1 LSDSHSLEL
10 HIFQRSTYQL
20 KKSKLDPY
28 NLLSKTISIT
38 KPTRQLQMTQN
49 VHQQHKGIDII
60 CTLETHMNKKSLQIF
75 IFKKIAKI
83 NQKHNKIRPLK

>member
-1 LSDSHSLEL
+1 
-10 HIFQRSTYQL
+10 
-20 KKSKLDPY
+20 
-28 NLLSKTISIT
+28 
-38 KPTRQLQMTQN
+38 MTQN